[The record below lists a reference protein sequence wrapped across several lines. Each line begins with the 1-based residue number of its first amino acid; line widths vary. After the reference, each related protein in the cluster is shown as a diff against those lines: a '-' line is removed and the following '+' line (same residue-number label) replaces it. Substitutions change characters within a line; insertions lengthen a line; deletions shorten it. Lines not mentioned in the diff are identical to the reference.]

1 MKENDIVWKT
11 KATWLPVLVA
21 VVLVPLLSTRGQ
33 MESPSMSCCSVLVVT
48 PASSSR
54 VGAMSMVRT
63 GFLITCPAVMFGPRS
78 QNGI

>member
-1 MKENDIVWKT
+1 MWKT
-11 KATWLPVLVA
+11 KATSLPVLVA

>member
-1 MKENDIVWKT
+1 MWESE
-11 KATWLPVLVA
+11 ATWLLVLVA
-21 VVLVPLLSTRGQ
+21 VVLVPLLTTRGQ
-33 MESPSMSCCSVLVVT
+33 MESPSMSCCSVLVAT

-63 GFLITCPAVMFGPRS
+63 GFLIPCPAAILGPRS